1 MELSAIARFM
11 RRMRKFFAAFMML
24 VLFAGP
30 ALALAGP
37 ASASVLPG
45 AISAASAKAAEK
57 ASVPAK
63 KRVCW
68 RKMLFEKRDGKT
80 EPARTA
86 FCGNNFKHPCVYVV
100 ALSVQAPQAYR
111 LPPVRRLSGSDGSG
125 LLRPPIA

>member
-1 MELSAIARFM
+1 
-11 RRMRKFFAAFMML
+11 MRKFLAAFMML
-24 VLFAGP
+24 VLLAGP

-37 ASASVLPG
+37 ASASALPG
-45 AISAASAKAAEK
+45 AVSAASAKAAER
-57 ASVPAK
+57 ASIPAK

-68 RKMLFEKRDGKT
+68 RKALFEKRDGKT

-86 FCGNNFKHPCVYVV
+86 SCGSDFKHPCVHVV
-100 ALSVQAPQAYR
+100 AFSVQEPHAYR